1 MCRCLTTVS
10 QLRSPQASGRNP
22 LHSRIAENHLLK
34 LRIMET
40 EYGQNRKCF
49 HNVRFSPEEERII
62 RERMK
67 QYNYTRVSDFIR
79 DAVLDK
85 KLTQRQVVEIEPYK
99 IDNNRLIPQVI
110 DAIRTYDFRLARAI
124 TAFEEA
130 LNIPYV
136 DPELIHMHARRLRL
150 IGATLGGKIEWLIR
164 FMEGKRPEV
173 MR

>member
-1 MCRCLTTVS
+1 M
-10 QLRSPQASGRNP
+10 
-22 LHSRIAENHLLK
+22 
-34 LRIMET
+34 
-40 EYGQNRKCF
+40 
-49 HNVRFSPEEERII
+49 
-62 RERMK
+62 
-67 QYNYTRVSDFIR
+67 SDFIR

-85 KLTQRQVVEIEPYK
+85 RLTQRQVVEIEPYK

-150 IGATLGGKIEWLIR
+150 IGAALGGKIEWLIR
-164 FMEGKRPEV
+164 FMEGNRPEV
-173 MR
+173 M